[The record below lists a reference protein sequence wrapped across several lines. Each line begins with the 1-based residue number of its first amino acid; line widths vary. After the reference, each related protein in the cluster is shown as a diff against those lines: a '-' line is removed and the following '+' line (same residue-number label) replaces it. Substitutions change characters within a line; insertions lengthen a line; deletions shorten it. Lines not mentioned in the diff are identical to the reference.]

1 MAKAITGSGSPT
13 ARNNTTGVRVRAT
26 GKATAGVP
34 YPGAVVSAT
43 GVVGPPLPI
52 TQHTGQS
59 VLESTTALI
68 AAAGQV
74 TARGVEDI
82 GSTAELFALSVGL
95 VGVGV
100 VRTKLAIWDTGSPV
114 EMQMSPARVSGV
126 GVRTVANIKPVNIVS
141 AAASVVN
148 GGVSATLVGTGALQ
162 AVATPVPGIG
172 TTGHVGTSILAS
184 SIATILGSSST
195 PPASDYPTTF
205 DYYLSPTGNNANSG
219 TSPGAPWKT
228 FAKAFSTMG
237 GGKRLGLLDGT
248 YSVAA
253 GTGCINFNTANSAQ
267 PPSGN
272 AAAFTEICS
281 VNPGGA
287 VIDGTGD
294 YNGTAVWIGRSTR
307 KDSYIKLRGFKALT
321 GIVLY
326 NTTRCF
332 VKDVGAKYGISIGTN
347 DVASGATLT
356 NTYNLVEDCW
366 AWGAG
371 VRLLSSNY
379 QAHNNVW
386 RRFVLRKDG
395 AGASGSGNPNVV
407 FTVYNSKNCSV
418 QNVFSV
424 DRLADPS
431 PYSDFATAQHDGVAA
446 DKANF
451 YLGGNEWLGCG
462 CVNSQ
467 DASLNFEGDTC
478 EPGLVTWTIKHFF
491 AHLGGVNLSAASFG
505 PPNASVNIENITCLG
520 DQIRVKNMAQGGY
533 VRNSVVANSTTYGV
547 NVDSPVV
554 ASYIDYYN
562 NASGNTTGSIAN
574 GLTSNPL
581 AGSPAP
587 IKYPLRIEAGSFLK
601 GAGFG
606 GGDIGATIEYR
617 YGLDGTFY
625 GDPGYNT
632 LTSTPL
638 WPYPNEARIK
648 ADMAADSTRGFC
660 APGETLTHYLWN
672 RLGNGSPY

>member
-1 MAKAITGSGSPT
+1 MPKAVTGSGNPT
-13 ARNNTTGVRVRAT
+13 ARNNSTGVRVRAST
-26 GKATAGVP
+26 KVANLKP
-34 YPGAVVSAT
+34 LIGARV
-43 GVVGPPLPI
+43 
-52 TQHTGQS
+52 
-59 VLESTTALI
+59 
-68 AAAGQV
+68 AAAGVVTQV
-74 TARGVEDI
+74 GAPTDVTDLGT
-82 GSTAELFALSVGL
+82 TAELFALAAGL
-95 VGVGV
+95 VGAGV
-100 VRTKLAIWDTGSPV
+100 VRSKLAIWDVGSSV
-114 EMQMSPARVSGV
+114 DISMSGPSVSGV
-126 GVRTVANIKPVNIVS
+126 GSHGMANIKPVNILAATPTVVSGGQSFARTGAGALSVS
-141 AAASVVN
+141 AAVMA
-148 GGVSATLVGTGALQ
+148 ALGAR
-162 AVATPVPGIG
+162 
-172 TTGHVGTSILAS
+172 GHVGAAVMASDLA
-184 SIATILGSSST
+184 TVLGSSST

-205 DYYLSPTGNNANSG
+205 DFYLSPTGNNANNG
-219 TSPGAPWKT
+219 LTPATAWKT

-237 GGKRLGLLDGT
+237 SGKRLGLLDGT

-267 PPSGN
+267 PPSGS
-272 AAAFTEICS
+272 AAAFTEICA

-287 VIDGTGD
+287 IIDGTGD
-294 YNGTAVWIGRSTR
+294 FNNSAIWIGRSTR
-307 KDSYIKLRGFKALT
+307 KDSYIKIRGVKALT
-321 GIVLY
+321 GVALY
-326 NTTRCF
+326 NTTRCYI
-332 VKDVGAKYGISIGTN
+332 KDVAAKFGISIGTN
-347 DVASGATLT
+347 DTSGGATLT
-356 NTYNLVEDCW
+356 NTFNLVEDCW

-371 VRLLSSNY
+371 VRILSSNY

-462 CVNSQ
+462 CINSQ
-467 DASLNFEGDTC
+467 DAALNFEGDTC
-478 EPGLVTWTIKHFF
+478 EPGLVTWTIKNFF
-491 AHLGGVNLSAASFG
+491 AHLGGINLSAATFG
-505 PPNASVNIENITCLG
+505 LPNASVNIENITCLG
-520 DQIRVKNMAQGGY
+520 DQVRVKNMPQGGY
-533 VRNSVVANSTTYGV
+533 VRNSIVANSTTYGV
-547 NVDSPVV
+547 NVDSPVT

-562 NASGNTTGSIAN
+562 NASGNTTGSVAN

-587 IKYPLRIEAGSFLK
+587 IRYPLRVEAGSILK
-601 GAGFG
+601 GTGFG
-606 GGDIGATIEYR
+606 GADIGANVEYR

-648 ADMAADSTRGFC
+648 SDMAADSTRGFC
-660 APGETLTHYLWN
+660 APGETFTHYIWN